1 MVKIGLNL
9 EDLDIP
15 IKMGRNTPGSVKSSA
30 EYQSTVFKR
39 GTTKIDT
46 NVDDSEESFCER
58 DDGSVKI

>member
-15 IKMGRNTPGSVKSSA
+15 IKMGRNTPGSVKSST

-39 GTTKIDT
+39 GGTKIDT